1 MRACGGSTSARPC
14 ACMRVCEHV
23 RAIQCVHALARARSA
38 CVLCAREA
46 PAVGSAAAVTQC
58 AQRLRA
64 SRTATAHEATLQRQ
78 SARASRRTAAAPL
91 QHGATWRNVAQHV
104 ATRHNLAQHVATLR
118 LNAPPVLFPLSS
130 RGRITLCYLSPS
142 PCQGSNVGSHPALPT
157 PTTARLSAYH
167 PGLHALSPCP
177 TSPNVGFSTGR
188 AATCCCRCGSM

>member
-1 MRACGGSTSARPC
+1 MHGGIMRLEGCSGVVPQSAQTQSERRPKRLRACGGSTSARPC

-23 RAIQCVHALARARSA
+23 RAIQCVHALARARFS
-38 CVLCAREA
+38 CFARGRHR

-130 RGRITLCYLSPS
+130 RGRITLCYLP
-142 PCQGSNVGSHPALPT
+142 LP
-157 PTTARLSAYH
+157 L
-167 PGLHALSPCP
+167 PGLAR
-177 TSPNVGFSTGR
+177 TTQAFMR
-188 AATCCCRCGSM
+188 